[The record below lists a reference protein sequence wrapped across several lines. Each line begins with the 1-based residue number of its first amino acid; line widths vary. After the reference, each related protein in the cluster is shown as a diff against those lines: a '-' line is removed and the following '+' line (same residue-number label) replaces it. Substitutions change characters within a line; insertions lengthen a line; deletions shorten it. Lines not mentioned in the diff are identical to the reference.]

1 MADKKITQLTELA
14 ARPDYN
20 IDVIP
25 IVDSGSA
32 SSSTKKISRH
42 NYIPE
47 LNVTTGSATASKALV
62 LDENSDIKDL
72 RTISASVTSTA
83 SFGRFMAAGNSNF
96 SGNITIGG
104 NLNIGDA
111 NTDYVVVQADLSS
124 SLRPNND
131 NAFDVGSTAL
141 SWKNVY
147 FKSNIS
153 GSSATTAS
161 FGALTSPGGVLS
173 TLIPAVSDGAAL
185 GTTSKMWSD
194 LFLASGGVINFNN
207 GGITFTETS
216 DVMVVTGGNTRVD
229 RLEIDSANDYLDV
242 STDLQVISAADITL
256 NPGGNNVKPGGDSQD
271 DLGVDGTAWR
281 KLFVDDID
289 LNGQGRI
296 DLDADADT
304 SVRSSAD
311 DVITFEAGAADIAQM
326 TSTMAISGS
335 SASTG
340 SFGYLNVDGDT
351 VIGGNITLGDA
362 ATDAISI
369 SADLTSHL
377 IPNTDN
383 TYDLGSAAQS
393 WRQVYAIGNVS
404 SSATSTGS
412 FGNLYVDDDALI
424 KDRVYFN
431 DFGGEYISG
440 DGTDLN
446 LTSGADINIP
456 ADIGL
461 TFGNDGEIIE
471 GNGTDLTIKGGDI
484 NITAESDVNI
494 PSGIGLTFGNDGE
507 KIEGNGTKLDIA
519 ASEIDFSIEATGD
532 INIGSS
538 IGLTFGDDGEKIE
551 GNGTRL
557 SIASGDGLVLDS
569 EGDIEI
575 NADGGDVVVKDNT
588 AILLNV
594 SATDISGSSTSTG
607 SFGKLEGDGA
617 SITNLT
623 SAAITNVANDAA
635 DRVLTMDGD
644 GTGTAEANLSFDGST
659 LSITGAVTATGNVSS
674 SVSSTGSFGK
684 VVAAGVLNATTLQ
697 HGGVIVPTGTAI
709 SSSFVEKGAVSA
721 SFAQKTGVSGSF
733 AQKTGVSGS
742 FAQKT
747 GVSGSF
753 AQKSAVSSSFAQ
765 KSGVSGSF
773 ILQSALSGSS
783 TVISGSAASTGSFGQ
798 LEVAGDVAIE
808 GATANTLLDIDSDSV
823 SHIVHVAGNG
833 ATQLSGS
840 LKVTGSIGTSGNV
853 TPSADNSIDLGA
865 ASYRWANV
873 YTADLHLNNEG
884 NPNTIDGTTGNW
896 TVKEGEDYIYIVNN
910 KSNKKFKLML
920 EEIE

>member
-1 MADKKITQLTELA
+1 
-14 ARPDYN
+14 
-20 IDVIP
+20 
-25 IVDSGSA
+25 
-32 SSSTKKISRH
+32 
-42 NYIPE
+42 
-47 LNVTTGSATASKALV
+47 
-62 LDENSDIKDL
+62 
-72 RTISASVTSTA
+72 
-83 SFGRFMAAGNSNF
+83 
-96 SGNITIGG
+96 
-104 NLNIGDA
+104 
-111 NTDYVVVQADLSS
+111 
-124 SLRPNND
+124 
-131 NAFDVGSTAL
+131 
-141 SWKNVY
+141 
-147 FKSNIS
+147 
-153 GSSATTAS
+153 
-161 FGALTSPGGVLS
+161 
-173 TLIPAVSDGAAL
+173 
-185 GTTSKMWSD
+185 
-194 LFLASGGVINFNN
+194 
-207 GGITFTETS
+207 
-216 DVMVVTGGNTRVD
+216 MVVTGGNTRVD

-377 IPNTDN
+377 IPNADN
-383 TYDLGSAAQS
+383 TYDLGSGDQS
-393 WRQVYAIGNVS
+393 WRHIYAEGNVS
-404 SSATSTGS
+404 SSVSSTGS
-412 FGNLYVDDDALI
+412 FGYLNVDGDTVI
-424 KDRVYFN
+424 
-431 DFGGEYISG
+431 GG
-440 DGTDLN
+440 N
-446 LTSGADINIP
+446 
-456 ADIGL
+456 
-461 TFGNDGEIIE
+461 
-471 GNGTDLTIKGGDI
+471 
-484 NITAESDVNI
+484 
-494 PSGIGLTFGNDGE
+494 
-507 KIEGNGTKLDIA
+507 
-519 ASEIDFSIEATGD
+519 
-532 INIGSS
+532 
-538 IGLTFGDDGEKIE
+538 LTFGD
-551 GNGTRL
+551 
-557 SIASGDGLVLDS
+557 A
-569 EGDIEI
+569 
-575 NADGGDVVVKDNT
+575 
-588 AILLNV
+588 
-594 SATDISGSSTSTG
+594 ATDSVSFSAEITSNIVPDADSTYDLGSSTKFWKDVYIDS
-607 SFGKLEGDGA
+607 L
-617 SITNLT
+617 
-623 SAAITNVANDAA
+623 
-635 DRVLTMDGD
+635 
-644 GTGTAEANLSFDGST
+644 
-659 LSITGAVTATGNVSS
+659 TATGNVSS

-697 HGGVIVPTGTAI
+697 QGGVIVPTGTAI
-709 SSSFVEKGAVSA
+709 SASFVEKGAVSA
-721 SFAQKTGVSGSF
+721 
-733 AQKTGVSGS
+733 S

-884 NPNTIDGTTGNW
+884 NPNTVDGTTGNW
-896 TVKEGEDYIYIVNN
+896 TVQEGEDYIYIVNN

>member
-1 MADKKITQLTELA
+1 
-14 ARPDYN
+14 
-20 IDVIP
+20 
-25 IVDSGSA
+25 
-32 SSSTKKISRH
+32 
-42 NYIPE
+42 
-47 LNVTTGSATASKALV
+47 
-62 LDENSDIKDL
+62 
-72 RTISASVTSTA
+72 
-83 SFGRFMAAGNSNF
+83 
-96 SGNITIGG
+96 
-104 NLNIGDA
+104 
-111 NTDYVVVQADLSS
+111 
-124 SLRPNND
+124 
-131 NAFDVGSTAL
+131 
-141 SWKNVY
+141 
-147 FKSNIS
+147 
-153 GSSATTAS
+153 
-161 FGALTSPGGVLS
+161 
-173 TLIPAVSDGAAL
+173 
-185 GTTSKMWSD
+185 
-194 LFLASGGVINFNN
+194 
-207 GGITFTETS
+207 
-216 DVMVVTGGNTRVD
+216 
-229 RLEIDSANDYLDV
+229 
-242 STDLQVISAADITL
+242 
-256 NPGGNNVKPGGDSQD
+256 
-271 DLGVDGTAWR
+271 
-281 KLFVDDID
+281 
-289 LNGQGRI
+289 
-296 DLDADADT
+296 
-304 SVRSSAD
+304 
-311 DVITFEAGAADIAQM
+311 
-326 TSTMAISGS
+326 MAISGS

-623 SAAITNVANDAA
+623 SAAITSVANDAA
-635 DRVLTMDGD
+635 DRVFTMDGD
-644 GTGTAEANLSFDGST
+644 GTGTAEANLTFDGT
-659 LSITGAVTATGNVSS
+659 ILSGSAG
-674 SVSSTGSFGK
+674 STGSFGK

-721 SFAQKTGVSGSF
+721 SF

-884 NPNTIDGTTGNW
+884 NPNTVDGTTGNW
-896 TVKEGEDYIYIVNN
+896 TVQEGEDYIYVVNN
-910 KSNKKFKLML
+910 KSNKRFKLML

>member
-733 AQKTGVSGS
+733 AQK
-742 FAQKT
+742 
-747 GVSGSF
+747 
-753 AQKSAVSSSFAQ
+753 SAVSSSFAQ

-920 EEIE
+920 EEID

>member
-1 MADKKITQLTELA
+1 
-14 ARPDYN
+14 
-20 IDVIP
+20 
-25 IVDSGSA
+25 
-32 SSSTKKISRH
+32 
-42 NYIPE
+42 
-47 LNVTTGSATASKALV
+47 
-62 LDENSDIKDL
+62 
-72 RTISASVTSTA
+72 
-83 SFGRFMAAGNSNF
+83 
-96 SGNITIGG
+96 
-104 NLNIGDA
+104 
-111 NTDYVVVQADLSS
+111 
-124 SLRPNND
+124 
-131 NAFDVGSTAL
+131 
-141 SWKNVY
+141 
-147 FKSNIS
+147 
-153 GSSATTAS
+153 
-161 FGALTSPGGVLS
+161 
-173 TLIPAVSDGAAL
+173 
-185 GTTSKMWSD
+185 
-194 LFLASGGVINFNN
+194 
-207 GGITFTETS
+207 
-216 DVMVVTGGNTRVD
+216 
-229 RLEIDSANDYLDV
+229 
-242 STDLQVISAADITL
+242 
-256 NPGGNNVKPGGDSQD
+256 
-271 DLGVDGTAWR
+271 
-281 KLFVDDID
+281 
-289 LNGQGRI
+289 
-296 DLDADADT
+296 
-304 SVRSSAD
+304 
-311 DVITFEAGAADIAQM
+311 
-326 TSTMAISGS
+326 MAISGS

-644 GTGTAEANLSFDGST
+644 GTGTAEANLTFDGT
-659 LSITGAVTATGNVSS
+659 ILSITGAVTATGNVSS

-721 SFAQKTGVSGSF
+721 
-733 AQKTGVSGS
+733 S

-896 TVKEGEDYIYIVNN
+896 TVQEGEDYIYVVNN
-910 KSNKKFKLML
+910 KSNKRFKLML

>member
-14 ARPDYN
+14 VRPDYN

-32 SSSTKKISRH
+32 ASATKKISRN

-72 RTISASVTSTA
+72 RTVSASVTSTA

-131 NAFDVGSTAL
+131 NAFNIGSTAL
-141 SWKNVY
+141 TWKNIY

-161 FGALTSPGGVLS
+161 FGALTTPGGVLS

-194 LFLASGGVINFNN
+194 LFLASGGVVNFNN
-207 GGITFTETS
+207 G
-216 DVMVVTGGNTRVD
+216 DVTLTHASNEIQVDGGDLVVEGTNKVGLGG
-229 RLEIDSANDYLDV
+229 AP
-242 STDLQVISAADITL
+242 STDYIQKSTNIRIVAAADIVL
-256 NPGGNNVKPGGDSQD
+256 DPAGGEVDVDGNLIPNSDSAD
-271 DLGVDGTAWR
+271 DLGASGQAWN
-281 KLFVDDID
+281 KLWVDDID
-289 LNGQGRI
+289 LNGQGSISIGGTGRI
-296 DLDADADT
+296 DLDADDDT
-304 SVRSSAD
+304 SVRASAD
-311 DVITFEAGAADIAQM
+311 DVITFEAGAVDIAQI

-335 SASTG
+335 SVSTG
-340 SFGYLNVDGDT
+340 SFGKLEVAGNSTLTGNLT
-351 VIGGNITLGDA
+351 LGGNITIGDS
-362 ATDAISI
+362 ATDSI
-369 SADLTSHL
+369 SVSADFTSHL
-377 IPNTDN
+377 IPDSDN

-393 WRQVYAIGNVS
+393 WRHVYAEGNVS

-412 FGNLYVDDDALI
+412 FGNLYIDDDALV

-446 LTSGADINIP
+446 LTSGNDINVP
-456 ADIGL
+456 A
-461 TFGNDGEIIE
+461 N
-471 GNGTDLTIKGGDI
+471 
-484 NITAESDVNI
+484 
-494 PSGIGLTFGNDGE
+494 
-507 KIEGNGTKLDIA
+507 
-519 ASEIDFSIEATGD
+519 
-532 INIGSS
+532 

-623 SAAITNVANDAA
+623 AAAITNVANDGA
-635 DRVLTMDGD
+635 DRVFTMDGD
-644 GTGTAEANLSFDGST
+644 GTGTAEANLTFDGTT
-659 LSITGAVTATGNVSS
+659 LSGSSAATSSFGAGIVIDKLYFNDFGGEYISGDGTDLTLTSGADINIPSNIGLTFGNDGEKIEGNGTRLSIASGTGMVLDCEGDIEINADGGDVAIKDNTVALLDISATKVSGS
-674 SVSSTGSFGK
+674 ATSTGSFGSI
-684 VVAAGVLNATTLQ
+684 VFDDFISGDGSSLTGIPTAA
-697 HGGVIVPTGTAI
+697 
-709 SSSFVEKGAVSA
+709 S
-721 SFAQKTGVSGSF
+721 VSGSF
-733 AQKTGVSGS
+733 AQKT
-742 FAQKT
+742 
-747 GVSGSF
+747 
-753 AQKSAVSSSFAQ
+753 AVSSSFAQ
-765 KSGVSGSF
+765 KSAVSGS
-773 ILQSALSGSS
+773 LGLVTGLNTGT
-783 TVISGSAASTGSFGQ
+783 TVISGSATSTGSFAA
-798 LEVAGDVAIE
+798 LSVAGR
-808 GATANTLLDIDSDSV
+808 
-823 SHIVHVAGNG
+823 
-833 ATQLSGS
+833 
-840 LKVTGSIGTSGNV
+840 VTTNLV
-853 TPSADNSIDLGA
+853 PTADNSTDLGA

-884 NPNTIDGTTGNW
+884 NPNSVDGTTGNW
-896 TVKEGEDYIYIVNN
+896 TVQEGEDYIYVVNN

>member
-733 AQKTGVSGS
+733 AQK
-742 FAQKT
+742 
-747 GVSGSF
+747 
-753 AQKSAVSSSFAQ
+753 SAVSSSFAQ

-840 LKVTGSIGTSGNV
+840 LKVTGSIGTSGNI

-884 NPNTIDGTTGNW
+884 NPNTVDGTTGNW
-896 TVKEGEDYIYIVNN
+896 TVQEGEDYIYIVNN

>member
-32 SSSTKKISRH
+32 TSATKKISRH

-644 GTGTAEANLSFDGST
+644 GTGTAEANLTFDGT
-659 LSITGAVTATGNVSS
+659 ILSGSAG
-674 SVSSTGSFGK
+674 STGSFGK

-721 SFAQKTGVSGSF
+721 
-733 AQKTGVSGS
+733 S

-884 NPNTIDGTTGNW
+884 NPNTVDGTTGNW
-896 TVKEGEDYIYIVNN
+896 TVQEGEDYIYIVNN